1 MRQSR
6 NLSRRLGIE
15 DPSKAHHATG
25 LNPDGPGERLAAVAE
40 PATTRST
47 QEFLTT
53 EVLGQVL
60 HTLPYPE
67 AEVNRRLGLVA
78 SQLGG

>member
-1 MRQSR
+1 MLAIWESDLQASLVASHR
-6 NLSRRLGIE
+6 
-15 DPSKAHHATG
+15 
-25 LNPDGPGERLAAVAE
+25 AAVAE